1 MWKGGNIS
9 DYNLGVIL
17 SRTLSYVAAHND
29 YKPLYVGAIATMM
42 NILKLRGSLKIKELK
57 S

>member
-1 MWKGGNIS
+1 MCKGGNIS

-17 SRTLSYVAAHND
+17 SRTLSYVVAHND
-29 YKPLYVGAIATMM
+29 YKPLYAGAIATMM